1 MIQRFELSSDQ
12 IRVRDVLTNKDFLE
26 IEIYA
31 ISNADPNRNN
41 TCFTIESMQKGLDTF
56 IDKPILGFFN
66 KEGDFESHNGKVECD
81 DELGNVY
88 WDNTNGEQILG
99 FIRQSDRR
107 EIIEKDGLMWI
118 CCTAMIYTQYNYKQV
133 KKLLKDKRKRVSVE
147 VEIKDSEFSNNIEYI
162 KDFNLC
168 GITILG
174 TKKGIPVRE
183 GIEGAHLSILEL
195 FDNAIYT
202 HQKKALVS
210 AYAQLD
216 ENQREDK
223 DLSNEQFEAKSLSVN
238 KSKEAMSDTP
248 WSDVDK
254 AELRR
259 KVVEAENFKEIAG
272 DVFLDLREGW
282 EDGEVTKLK
291 YPVMQLKDGEELVYN
306 RGALASAKAYAEKN
320 GEEEVLKKLEAIYKH
335 LELEF
340 ENEDACPCEDFCDL
354 YEVEECVGVDGE
366 EFEEVKNDK
375 DCPECP
381 EGHPDDEHKDDDPDD
396 KDDPDDEDDH
406 DGEDECEH
414 CAEMKL
420 IIEQLTCENEKLKAS
435 CDELLMK
442 CHDDEEKICSLEA
455 KVSECEE
462 RCCDYDKVKEALS
475 DANQKLTAICVA
487 EQMKYID
494 EIQCKFSLG
503 KEDMS
508 NIIERCEKHEYSNN
522 DEIDKDIAF
531 VVFKKNLSKMDKNNY
546 EDTLIVPIIPEE
558 RINNK
563 SSRNS
568 KNSIEKLKDYL
579 NK

>member
-66 KEGDFESHNGKVECD
+66 KQGDFESHNGKVECD

-99 FIRQSDRR
+99 FVRQSDRR

-133 KKLLKDKRKRVSVE
+133 KRLLKDKRKKVSVE
-147 VEIKDSEFSNNIEYI
+147 VEIKDSEIKNGIEYI
-162 KDFNLC
+162 YDFNLC

-174 TKKGIPVRE
+174 SKKGIPVRE

-195 FDNAIYT
+195 FDDAIYSD
-202 HQKKALVS
+202 QKKALVY

-216 ENQREDK
+216 ENQREDEG
-223 DLSNEQFEAKSLSVN
+223 LSNKQFDAKSLSVN

-254 AELRR
+254 TELRR
-259 KVVEAENFKEIAG
+259 KVVEAENFKEIAK

-291 YPVMQLKDGEELVYN
+291 YPVMQLKNGEELVYN

-340 ENEDACPCEDFCDL
+340 ENEEKCSCGDFCDL
-354 YEVEECVGVDGE
+354 YEDEKCVGVDGE
-366 EFEEVKNDK
+366 EYKVVNNDEE
-375 DCPECP
+375 CPECP
-381 EGHPDDEHKDDDPDD
+381 KEHPEDDHKD
-396 KDDPDDEDDH
+396 DDPDDEDDH

-414 CAEMKL
+414 CAEMKI
-420 IIEQLTCENEKLKAS
+420 IIEQLTNENKELKAS

-442 CHDDEEKICSLEA
+442 CHDGEEKICSLEA
-455 KVSECEE
+455 KVAECEE
-462 RCCDYDKVKEALS
+462 KCCDYDKVKEALS
-475 DANQKLTAICVA
+475 NANQKLDAICVS

-494 EIQCKFSLG
+494 EIQCKFGLC
-503 KEDMS
+503 KEEMS
-508 NIIERCEKHEYSNN
+508 NIIGKCEKHEYSNN
-522 DEIDKDIAF
+522 EEIDKDIAF

-546 EDTLIVPIIPEE
+546 ENTLIVPIIPEE
-558 RINNK
+558 RKTNNK
-563 SSRNS
+563 SSLNS
-568 KNSIEKLKDYL
+568 KTPIDRLKDSL